1 MQTTERP
8 PNVNLV
14 KILSAD
20 LGNRYIK
27 FLGKNGSTYRIPSF
41 IYYLQDYQDS
51 PEVLDNDSVFLEFAD
66 TRILVGKLAAEMGG
80 RPTYQLDKS
89 EVANLLLMA
98 VIAPIPGSDL
108 QMHIEQLR
116 VCLPDSRDE
125 QSVSNLKSLETTRTL
140 TRNGKKFTYS
150 VGQVKIFN
158 ECAAAF
164 KYGKKHDL
172 FIYPDKLNGVLD
184 FGGGTLLVKLFT
196 PSGIVIREA
205 DITVNGTFELANS
218 IAARLLPKLG
228 KSPDLSLIMNGIA
241 DGSCLYGATG
251 LDFKAEFVKSHAE
264 FLEKIKI
271 LINQQWGEKYFPE
284 LGEVL
289 LTGGSAPLLTELA
302 SKPNSRFK
310 LVPNHQYCNVLGMA
324 LE

>member
-1 MQTTERP
+1 MQTLDRP
-8 PNVNLV
+8 TNVDLI
-14 KILSAD
+14 KIVSAD
-20 LGNRYIK
+20 LGNRFIK
-27 FLGKNGSTYRIPSF
+27 YLGKNGSAYRIPSF
-41 IYYLQDYQDS
+41 IYSLQDYQDS
-51 PEVLDNDSVFLEFAD
+51 PEVLDNNSVFLEFGD
-66 TRILVGKLAAEMGG
+66 SRIIIGKIAAEMGG

-98 VIAPIPGSDL
+98 AIAPIPGSDL
-108 QMHIEQLR
+108 PLHIDQLR
-116 VCLPDSRDE
+116 VCLPDSRDS
-125 QSVSNLKSLETTRTL
+125 QSVNNLKSLETTRTL
-140 TRNGKKFTYS
+140 TRNGQRFTYS

-164 KYGKKHDL
+164 KYGQKYEL
-172 FIYPDKLNGVLD
+172 FTYPNKLNGVLD
-184 FGGGTLLVKLFT
+184 FGGGTLLIKLFT
-196 PSGIVIREA
+196 PSGMVIREA
-205 DITVNGTFELANS
+205 DITVEGTFNLARS
-218 IAARLLPKLG
+218 IAARLLPQLG

-241 DGSCLYGATG
+241 DGTYLYGATNFN
-251 LDFKAEFVKSHAE
+251 FKAEFTKSHSE
-264 FLEKIKI
+264 LLDTIKI

-289 LTGGSAPLLTELA
+289 LTGGSAPLLTDLA

>member
-8 PNVNLV
+8 TNVNLV
-14 KILSAD
+14 QIVSAD
-20 LGNRYIK
+20 LGNRFLK
-27 FLGKNGSTYRIPSF
+27 FLGKNGSVYRIPSF
-41 IYYLQDYQDS
+41 IYYFQDFQDS
-51 PEVLDNDSVFLEFAD
+51 PEFIDDQSVFLEIAD
-66 TRILVGKLAAEMGG
+66 TRILVGKLAAELGG
-80 RPTYQLDKS
+80 RATYQLDKS

-98 VIAPIPGSDL
+98 AIAPTPGSSL
-108 QMHIEQLR
+108 PMHIEQLR

-125 QSVSNLKSLETTRTL
+125 QSVQNLKALETTRTL

-150 VGQVKIFN
+150 IGEVKIFN

-164 KYGKKHDL
+164 RYAKKHDL
-172 FIYPDKLNGVLD
+172 FKHPDKLNGVLD
-184 FGGGTLLVKLFT
+184 FGGGTLLIKLFT
-196 PSGIVIREA
+196 PSGLVIREA
-205 DITVNGTFELANS
+205 DITVDGTFDLARS

-241 DGSCLYGATG
+241 DGSYLYGATN
-251 LDFKAEFVKSHAE
+251 LSFKAEFLKSHSE
-264 FLEKIKI
+264 FLDTIKI
-271 LINQQWGEKYFPE
+271 LISEHWEQKYFPE

-289 LTGGSAPLLTELA
+289 LTGGSAPLLTALA

-310 LVPNHQYCNVLGMA
+310 LVQNHQYINVLGMS